1 MAPPCEALRR
11 YGRAVS
17 SGPDVVFRACN
28 SRWHIGRTRR
38 VVRYR
43 GADPERAHPAL
54 EPSRPAVYDRDG
66 RPLATARGRP
76 PRYADPVRLGVLD
89 IGSNT
94 VHLLVADVRP
104 GGRPLATTTQRTV
117 LRLMR
122 YLDADGAIT
131 EEGVTALVNAV
142 TEARAVATAENVD
155 ELLATATSAVRE
167 AANGPDV
174 IARIEEALGQ
184 PLQVLGG
191 ETEARYTFLAVRR
204 WFGWAA
210 GQILLFD
217 IGGGSLELA
226 AGADELPDAAASVP
240 LGAGRMTI
248 QFLPDDPPGEAAV
261 ERLRAHTRSTLA
273 PVVDTFGTLPRPD
286 HVVGSSKAIR
296 SLAKLVGY
304 PVPGWSGIE
313 RMLLPRAALGSWIP
327 RLARLPASARQE
339 LPGITAD
346 RTFQIVAGAVVLH
359 EAMKAMDVE
368 ELEVSPWALRE
379 GVLLRYIES
388 LNWSTPGT

>member
-1 MAPPCEALRR
+1 M
-11 YGRAVS
+11 
-17 SGPDVVFRACN
+17 
-28 SRWHIGRTRR
+28 
-38 VVRYR
+38 
-43 GADPERAHPAL
+43 
-54 EPSRPAVYDRDG
+54 
-66 RPLATARGRP
+66 
-76 PRYADPVRLGVLD
+76 RLGVLD

-104 GGRPLATTTQRTV
+104 GGRPLAATSQRTV

-122 YLDADGAIT
+122 YLGPDGEIVP
-131 EEGVTALVNAV
+131 EGVSALVAAV
-142 TEARAVATAENVD
+142 TEARKVAASESVD

-167 AANGPDV
+167 AANGPEV
-174 IARIEEALGQ
+174 IALIEEALGQ

-217 IGGGSLELA
+217 IGGGSLEIA
-226 AGADELPDAAASVP
+226 AGADELPEAAASLP
-240 LGAGRMTI
+240 LGAGRMTV
-248 QFLPDDPPGEAAV
+248 QFFPDDPPGEEAV
-261 ERLRAHTRSTLA
+261 ERLRRHARATLG
-273 PVVDTFGTLPRPD
+273 PVADAFGAFARPD

-313 RMLLPRAALGSWIP
+313 RMLLPRASLGSWIP
-327 RLARLPASARQE
+327 RLARIPASARQE
-339 LPGITAD
+339 LPGITPD

-359 EAMKAMDVE
+359 EAMRALDVD

-379 GVLLRYIES
+379 GVLLRYIEE
-388 LNWSTPGT
+388 LGW

>member
-1 MAPPCEALRR
+1 M
-11 YGRAVS
+11 
-17 SGPDVVFRACN
+17 
-28 SRWHIGRTRR
+28 
-38 VVRYR
+38 
-43 GADPERAHPAL
+43 
-54 EPSRPAVYDRDG
+54 
-66 RPLATARGRP
+66 
-76 PRYADPVRLGVLD
+76 RLGVLD

-104 GGRPLATTTQRTV
+104 GGRPLATTSRRSV

-122 YLDADGAIT
+122 YLQPDGSISQ
-131 EEGVTALVNAV
+131 EGVDALVSAT
-142 TEARAVATAENVD
+142 TEARKVAASENVD

-167 AANGPDV
+167 ATNGAEV

-191 ETEARYTFLAVRR
+191 ETEARFTFLAVRR

-210 GQILLFD
+210 GQLLLFD

-240 LGAGRMTI
+240 LGAGRMTV
-248 QFLPDDPPGEAAV
+248 QFLPDDPPGEEAV
-261 ERLRAHTRSTLA
+261 ERLRAHATATLA
-273 PVVDTFGTLPRPD
+273 PVAAEFRELPRPQ

-304 PVPGWSGIE
+304 SVSGWTGID
-313 RMLLPRAALGSWIP
+313 RWRLPREALGSWIP
-327 RLARLPASARQE
+327 RLARIPASARQE

-346 RTFQIVAGAVVLH
+346 RTFQIVAAAVVLH
-359 EAMKAMDVE
+359 TAMAALDVG
-368 ELEVSPWALRE
+368 ELDVSPWALRE

-388 LNWSTPGT
+388 LSWSPADA

>member
-1 MAPPCEALRR
+1 M
-11 YGRAVS
+11 
-17 SGPDVVFRACN
+17 
-28 SRWHIGRTRR
+28 
-38 VVRYR
+38 
-43 GADPERAHPAL
+43 
-54 EPSRPAVYDRDG
+54 
-66 RPLATARGRP
+66 
-76 PRYADPVRLGVLD
+76 RLGVLD

-104 GGRPLATTTQRTV
+104 GGRPLATTSRRSV

-122 YLDADGAIT
+122 YLQPDGSISQ
-131 EEGVTALVNAV
+131 EGVDALVSAT
-142 TEARAVATAENVD
+142 TEARKVAASENVD

-167 AANGPDV
+167 ATNGAEV

-191 ETEARYTFLAVRR
+191 ETEARFTFLAVRR

-240 LGAGRMTI
+240 LGAGRMTV
-248 QFLPDDPPGEAAV
+248 QFLPDDPPGEEAV
-261 ERLRAHTRSTLA
+261 ERLRAHATATLA
-273 PVVDTFGTLPRPD
+273 PVAAEFRGLPRPQ

-304 PVPGWSGIE
+304 SVSGWTGID
-313 RMLLPRAALGSWIP
+313 RWRLPREALGSWIP
-327 RLARLPASARQE
+327 RLARIPASARQE

-346 RTFQIVAGAVVLH
+346 RTFQIVAAAVVLH
-359 EAMKAMDVE
+359 TAMAALDVG
-368 ELEVSPWALRE
+368 ELDVSPWALRE

-388 LNWSTPGT
+388 LSWSPADA

>member
-1 MAPPCEALRR
+1 
-11 YGRAVS
+11 
-17 SGPDVVFRACN
+17 
-28 SRWHIGRTRR
+28 
-38 VVRYR
+38 
-43 GADPERAHPAL
+43 
-54 EPSRPAVYDRDG
+54 
-66 RPLATARGRP
+66 
-76 PRYADPVRLGVLD
+76 VRLGVLD

-104 GGRPLATTTQRTV
+104 GGRPLAATSQRTV

-122 YLDADGAIT
+122 YLGPDGEIT
-131 EEGVTALVNAV
+131 DEGVAALVSAV
-142 TEARAVATAENVD
+142 SEARRVAAAENVH

-167 AANGPDV
+167 AANGTEV

-204 WFGWAA
+204 WFGWSA

-226 AGADELPDAAASVP
+226 AGGDELPDVAESVP
-240 LGAGRMTI
+240 LGAGRMTV
-248 QFLPDDPPGEAAV
+248 QFLPDDPPGADAIDA
-261 ERLRAHTRSTLA
+261 LRAHAAGVLA
-273 PVVDTFGTLPRPD
+273 PVAERFSAQPRPD

-296 SLAKLVGY
+296 SLAKLAGY

-313 RMLLPRAALGSWIP
+313 RMVLPRKELKAWIP
-327 RLARLPASARQE
+327 RLARIPADTRQE

-359 EAMKAMDVE
+359 QAMKAMDVE

-388 LNWSTPGT
+388 LSWNAPGA

>member
-1 MAPPCEALRR
+1 
-11 YGRAVS
+11 
-17 SGPDVVFRACN
+17 
-28 SRWHIGRTRR
+28 
-38 VVRYR
+38 
-43 GADPERAHPAL
+43 
-54 EPSRPAVYDRDG
+54 
-66 RPLATARGRP
+66 
-76 PRYADPVRLGVLD
+76 VRLGVLD

-104 GGRPLATTTQRTV
+104 GGRPLGTTSQRTV

-131 EEGVTALVNAV
+131 EEGVSALVSAV
-142 TEARAVATAENVD
+142 AEARTLAAAESVD

-167 AANGPDV
+167 AANGAAV
-174 IARIEEALGQ
+174 IARIEEVLGQ

-204 WFGWAA
+204 WFGWSA

-217 IGGGSLELA
+217 IGGGSLEIA
-226 AGADELPDAAASVP
+226 AGADELPDAAASLP
-240 LGAGRMTI
+240 LGAGRMTVR
-248 QFLPDDPPGEAAV
+248 FLPDDPPGEDAV
-261 ERLRAHTRSTLA
+261 ERLRAHARETIA
-273 PVVDTFGTLPRPD
+273 PVAASFAALPRPD

-296 SLAKLVGY
+296 SLAKLAGH
-304 PVPGWSGIE
+304 PMPGWSGSE
-313 RMLLPRAALGSWIP
+313 RMLLPRAALSSWIP
-327 RLARLPASARQE
+327 RLARIPAVARQE

-359 EAMKAMDVE
+359 EAMRALGVD

-388 LNWSTPGT
+388 LSWSAPAA

>member
-1 MAPPCEALRR
+1 M
-11 YGRAVS
+11 
-17 SGPDVVFRACN
+17 
-28 SRWHIGRTRR
+28 
-38 VVRYR
+38 
-43 GADPERAHPAL
+43 
-54 EPSRPAVYDRDG
+54 
-66 RPLATARGRP
+66 
-76 PRYADPVRLGVLD
+76 RLGVLD

-104 GGRPLATTTQRTV
+104 GGRPLATSSTRTV

-122 YLDADGAIT
+122 YLTPDGSIS
-131 EEGVTALVNAV
+131 EEGVVALEEAV
-142 TEARAVATAENVD
+142 RAARAVAQAENVR

-167 AANGPDV
+167 ATNGAAV
-174 IARIEEALGQ
+174 IARVERALGQ
-184 PLQVLGG
+184 ELQVLGG
-191 ETEARYTFLAVRR
+191 ESEARFTFLAVRR

-226 AGADELPDAAASVP
+226 TGSDELPEVAASVP

-248 QFLPDDPPGEAAV
+248 EFMPEDPPGEDAV
-261 ERLRAHTRSTLA
+261 EALREHARTTLE
-273 PVVDTFGTLPRPD
+273 PVAASMRDQPSPD

-296 SLAKLVGY
+296 SLAKLAGY
-304 PVPGWSGIE
+304 PAPGWSGTE

-359 EAMKAMDVE
+359 TAMTVLDVD

-388 LNWSTPGT
+388 LSWSEPE